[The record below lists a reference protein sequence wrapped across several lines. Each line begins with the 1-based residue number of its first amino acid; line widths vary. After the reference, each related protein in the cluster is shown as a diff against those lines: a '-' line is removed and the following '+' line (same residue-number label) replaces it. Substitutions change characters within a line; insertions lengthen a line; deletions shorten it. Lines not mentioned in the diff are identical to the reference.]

1 MANLAEN
8 HGISMTN
15 IGEKLRE
22 AREKKAVTIEQAQKQ
37 THIHS
42 TVITALE
49 DGRCDDILAPNYVKS
64 FLKEYANYLGLN
76 AKELV
81 DAYYLS
87 RPELSVKNLNL
98 TKPEIKAS
106 ASGLSDAIRLA
117 RKIIIAIVIL
127 AFIVFLTGK
136 AISYLKS
143 PKSGK
148 NVSGVKVQDVKKSSK
163 FDITIKEIP
172 RSSPIVLTIRV
183 KRPVM
188 VQLKRDGV
196 LLFKRSLQKGSV
208 ESITANDSINISAA
222 KAEAIEISLNG
233 TNLGSPGKGIVKNL
247 EITRTGARIK

>member
-1 MANLAEN
+1 MASSAEN
-8 HGISMTN
+8 KGISMAN

-81 DAYYLS
+81 DAYHVS
-87 RPELSVKNLNL
+87 HPEISVKNLNL
-98 TKPEIKAS
+98 TRAEVKDS
-106 ASGLSDAIRLA
+106 ASGLSDMIRLV
-117 RKIIIAIVIL
+117 RKIIIIIVVL
-127 AFIVFLTGK
+127 ALVVFLVRK
-136 AISYLKS
+136 SVSYLKS
-143 PKSGK
+143 QKSGK
-148 NVSGVKVQDVKKSSK
+148 SAFAAKAEKAKKSSK
-163 FDITIKEIP
+163 YDVTIKAIP
-172 RSSPIVLTIRV
+172 RSSPLLLVIRV
-183 KRPVM
+183 RQNVM
-188 VQLKRDGV
+188 VQIKRDGV

-233 TNLGSPGKGIVKNL
+233 INLGSPGKGIVNNL

>member
-1 MANLAEN
+1 MANSAEN
-8 HGISMTN
+8 KGISMIN
-15 IGEKLRE
+15 IGERLRE
-22 AREKKAVTIEQAQKQ
+22 AREKKAVTIDQAQKQ

-81 DAYYLS
+81 DAYHAS
-87 RPELSVKNLNL
+87 HPEISVKNLNL
-98 TKPEIKAS
+98 TRPEVKNS
-106 ASGLSDAIRLA
+106 ASGLSDKIRLA
-117 RKIIIAIVIL
+117 RKILVIIAVL
-127 AFIVFLTGK
+127 ALIVFLVGK
-136 AISYLKS
+136 IVSHFKS
-143 PKSGK
+143 TKTAKP
-148 NVSGVKVQDVKKSSK
+148 VFAAKVQDVKRSSK
-163 FDITIKEIP
+163 FNVTIKEIP
-172 RSSPIVLTIRV
+172 RSSPIVLIIRV

-233 TNLGSPGKGIVKNL
+233 INLGSPGKGIIKNL
-247 EITRTGARIK
+247 EITRTGARVK